1 MAPKGRIGHKPK
13 KITLFYTLYKIGAI
27 VLFLGIHFF
36 NRVPERPDVTH
47 TLTEFTEGFSNIIRP
62 EIFLPLSLNY
72 LSAMIAHSLAFIAL
86 SWCLPIYGI
95 LLPSVLSVTAA
106 ISVCCGF
113 LEPDLFNGQKVG
125 ELNSLVIT
133 SFITLFIW
141 CSPYILTSLL
151 WTKKPEYLL
160 MPFEALFMSYSWN
173 ALFFDQYLLLS
184 CRRGSSVHHS
194 EMASEQVV
202 KSSAHTKS
210 RIFVCTTMYQEAD
223 YEMERLL
230 MSLQGLSSSTKFN
243 DVFLEAHIFM
253 DNGCTGGTLNAF
265 AHQLV
270 ELVQVKLGLSIQNGV
285 CLEMPYGIEILW
297 TLNDGMPL
305 TVHFKDS
312 QKVKAKKRWSQ
323 AMYVHYILNFK
334 LQTPSLRRCD
344 SSKTSMYSEQKVS
357 HDMNTNLSYEEIKR
371 RSLVLDRY
379 TEIRKYSRETENQFE
394 KWTDMFVVSERN
406 FDHNISRIGYPTL
419 MSYDQLSFDRQEKE
433 IQDQSSLQR
442 IQARSFLES
451 IITDSTATQA
461 SDSLPLSSV
470 SSLRW
475 SADEENDDGDLID
488 DEIDLQ
494 MRGKLS
500 FENGAFINE
509 ELKSPNELECP
520 GNKKY
525 ITDSLKN
532 NIPEMVISE
541 NSADN
546 SKTDGN
552 TEYSL
557 KRSNNNNSVI
567 SSQGMDS
574 KVKIQKSED
583 GSRFNIREESPVLH
597 SKSLFEFRGDNLC
610 VSAPSEEN
618 NLTETFQR

>member
-1 MAPKGRIGHKPK
+1 M
-13 KITLFYTLYKIGAI
+13 L
-27 VLFLGIHFF
+27 LFLGIHFF

-106 ISVCCGF
+106 ISACYGF
-113 LEPDLFNGQKVG
+113 LEPDLFNGQRVG

-141 CSPYILTSLL
+141 CSPYILTSSL

-160 MPFEALFMSYSWN
+160 MPFEALFISYSWN

-184 CRRGSSVHHS
+184 CRSESSVHDS
-194 EMASEQVV
+194 EMVSEVIV
-202 KSSAHTKS
+202 KSSADTKS

-243 DVFLEAHIFM
+243 NVFLEAHIFM
-253 DNGCTGGTLNAF
+253 DNGCTGGTLSAF
-265 AHQLV
+265 ARQLV

-334 LQTPSLRRCD
+334 LQTPYLMSGD
-344 SSKTSMYSEQKVS
+344 SSRTSSMYSEQKVS
-357 HDMNTNLSYEEIKR
+357 HNMNTNLSYEEIKR
-371 RSLVLDRY
+371 SLVLDRC
-379 TEIRKYSRETENQFE
+379 TEIRKYARERENQFE
-394 KWTDMFVVSERN
+394 KWTDMFVVSKRN
-406 FDHNISRIGYPTL
+406 FDHNISQIGYPTL
-419 MSYDQLSFDRQEKE
+419 MSCDQLSFDRQEKE
-433 IQDQSSLQR
+433 IQDQSSLQQ
-442 IQARSFLES
+442 IQARSFVES
-451 IITDSTATQA
+451 ILTDSTVTQA
-461 SDSLPLSSV
+461 SDSLQISSV
-470 SSLRW
+470 SSLTG

-488 DEIDLQ
+488 DEVDLQ

-509 ELKSPNELECP
+509 ELKSLNQLECP

-525 ITDSLKN
+525 ITGSLKN

-541 NSADN
+541 NNADN
-546 SKTDGN
+546 SKTDGDIQ
-552 TEYSL
+552 YSL
-557 KRSNNNNSVI
+557 KRTNNNNSAI
-567 SSQGMDS
+567 FSQGMDS
-574 KVKIQKSED
+574 QVKIQENED
-583 GSRFNIREESPVLH
+583 GSKFNIREESSMLH
-597 SKSLFEFRGDNLC
+597 SKSLFELRVDNLC
-610 VSAPSEEN
+610 VSASSEEN
-618 NLTETFQR
+618 NLTESFQR

>member
-1 MAPKGRIGHKPK
+1 M
-13 KITLFYTLYKIGAI
+13 L
-27 VLFLGIHFF
+27 LFLGIHFF
-36 NRVPERPDVTH
+36 SRVPERPDVTH

-72 LSAMIAHSLAFIAL
+72 LSAMIAHGLAFIAL

-113 LEPDLFNGQKVG
+113 LEPDLFNGQRVG
-125 ELNSLVIT
+125 ELNYLVIT

-141 CSPYILTSLL
+141 CSPYILTSSL

-160 MPFEALFMSYSWN
+160 MPFEALFMSYGWN

-184 CRRGSSVHHS
+184 CRSESSGHDS
-194 EMASEQVV
+194 EMGSEQIV
-202 KSSAHTKS
+202 KSSTDTKS

-243 DVFLEAHIFM
+243 NVFLEAHIFM
-253 DNGCTGGTLNAF
+253 DNGCTGGTLSAF
-265 AHQLV
+265 AQQLV
-270 ELVQVKLGLSIQNGV
+270 ELVQVKLGLTIQNGV

-334 LQTPSLRRCD
+334 LQTPSLRRGD
-344 SSKTSMYSEQKVS
+344 SSSTSSMYSEQKVS
-357 HDMNTNLSYEEIKR
+357 HDMNTNLSYEEIN

-379 TEIRKYSRETENQFE
+379 TEIRKYARERENQFE
-394 KWTDMFVVSERN
+394 KCTDMFVVSERN

-419 MSYDQLSFDRQEKE
+419 MSCDQLSFDRQEKE
-433 IQDQSSLQR
+433 IQDHSSLQQ
-442 IQARSFLES
+442 IQARSFVES
-451 IITDSTATQA
+451 ILRDSTVTQT
-461 SDSLPLSSV
+461 SDSLQISSV
-470 SSLRW
+470 SSLTG
-475 SADEENDDGDLID
+475 SADEENDDADLTD
-488 DEIDLQ
+488 DEVDLQ

-509 ELKSPNELECP
+509 ELKSLNQQECP
-520 GNKKY
+520 GNIKY
-525 ITDSLKN
+525 ITGSLKN
-532 NIPEMVISE
+532 DIPEMVISE
-541 NSADN
+541 NNADN

-552 TEYSL
+552 IQYSL
-557 KRSNNNNSVI
+557 KITNNNNSAI
-567 SSQGMDS
+567 FSQGMDS
-574 KVKIQKSED
+574 KVKIQENED
-583 GSRFNIREESPVLH
+583 GSKFNIREESSMLN
-597 SKSLFEFRGDNLC
+597 SKSLFELRVDNLY
-610 VSAPSEEN
+610 VSASSEEN